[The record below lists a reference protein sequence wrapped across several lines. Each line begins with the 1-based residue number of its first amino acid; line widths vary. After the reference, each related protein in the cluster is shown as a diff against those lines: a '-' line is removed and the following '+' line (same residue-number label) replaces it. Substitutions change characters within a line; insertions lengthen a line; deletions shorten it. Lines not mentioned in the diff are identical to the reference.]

1 MKYDL
6 SKLSKDEICILLKS
20 ISPAFAGLYSYAPSQ
35 KNKIVKPVP
44 TDKKNIIQLYDDE
57 RKIHDLWGEYNI
69 ANNSLYVQ
77 AWDHPCYWPV
87 GVYLYEDH
95 FNIPKY
101 KNSFFKYET
110 EENFIEYRKILKHIF
125 DKKRQNQIDMTPEF
139 DT

>member
-6 SKLSKDEICILLKS
+6 SKLSKDEITILVKN
-20 ISPAFAGLYSYAPSQ
+20 ISPAFAGVYCFAPSQ

-44 TDKKNIIQLYDDE
+44 IAKKGVIELYDNE
-57 RKIHDLWGEYNI
+57 RKIHDKWGEYNV

-77 AWDHPCYWPV
+77 AWDHPCYWSV

-101 KNSFFKYET
+101 KNAVFPYET
-110 EENFIEYRKILKHIF
+110 EENFIEYRKIVKQIF
-125 DKKRQNQIDMTPEF
+125 DKKRQNQIDMSPEL
-139 DT
+139 